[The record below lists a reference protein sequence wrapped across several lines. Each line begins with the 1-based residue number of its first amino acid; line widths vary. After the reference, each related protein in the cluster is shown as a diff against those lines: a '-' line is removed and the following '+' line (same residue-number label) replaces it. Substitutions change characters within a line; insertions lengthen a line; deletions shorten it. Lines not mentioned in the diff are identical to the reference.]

1 MDSQSIIIIIL
12 SILCIIGV
20 IVVNYKKKSESFQ
33 VNPPCSFTLSD
44 DHTSDYACL
53 ASCVSGMNANNCN
66 AQDCL
71 TACNDVTNSCEV
83 TDDDGN
89 TLYTTCEINA
99 QTDIGGAHSDAGK
112 TIEKCITN
120 CKDST
125 CSGCSKFVIRDPQ
138 TGRKVTGNYTN
149 NLNDFLT
156 KCDSQ
161 IINHKYCSPCVEAC
175 YHCNDSNKCQWIA
188 DTDTNKPRKE
198 LFQKTAF
205 KIGVIPDDK
214 KAIIVWNEALPLDYI
229 SNYEIFIYRKA
240 ELNITTNSNGTPGSQ
255 KTPIV
260 VRRETMVPLNTPN
273 QTFEVTGLSNG
284 ETYSINVNKV
294 FNDSQLSAIKAS
306 NTVDIV
312 PSKVNLVNFSQIN
325 KDTTNKQQKYLSDG
339 ILNDLT
345 GRSFDI
351 KLL

>member
-20 IVVNYKKKSESFQ
+20 ILVNYKKKSESFDGAAD
-33 VNPPCSFTLSD
+33 CSFTRID
-44 DHTSDYACL
+44 DDTSDYE
-53 ASCVSGMNANNCN
+53 CVTRCISNMDDNNCS
-66 AQDCL
+66 AQKCL
-71 TACNDVTNSCEV
+71 SICRLQTGNSCEV
-83 TDDDGN
+83 KDSSN
-89 TLYTTCEINA
+89 NILYTTCEINA
-99 QTDIGGAHSDAGK
+99 QTDIGSANTDAGSN
-112 TIEKCITN
+112 IEKCISN
-120 CKDST
+120 CTSSEVT
-125 CSGCSKFVIRDPQ
+125 CNGCRTFVIRDPQ
-138 TGRKVTGNYTN
+138 TGRRVTGNYTN

-175 YHCNDSNKCQWIA
+175 YHCSDPIKCRWIDDTA
-188 DTDTNKPRKE
+188 DINRKQ
-198 LFQKTAF
+198 LFEQSSF
-205 KIGVIPDDK
+205 VIGVIPDDG
-214 KAIIVWNEALPLDYI
+214 KAIIVWNETLTRDYI

-240 ELNITTNSNGTPGSQ
+240 EVNLDSQSGKQ
-255 KTPIV
+255 KTPLV

-294 FNDSQLSAIKAS
+294 FNDSRLSAIKAS

-345 GRSFDI
+345 GKSFDI